1 MKKPGRWLLAAAT
14 VALGCGSA
22 TNAPSSASS
31 AGATSA
37 AGSPSQPVAGSPS
50 AAGSTASAG
59 AAGGAVGGGA
69 GADATGGSRP
79 VYTGPGFAPTNVTL
93 QDARAAYEAWKA
105 AHLEDCTG
113 GVWRVRWETTKLD
126 ASVSEGIGYGMLLT
140 VSHDDRAAFDGLAA
154 YATKMNDANGL
165 MHWLRYGCDA
175 HYDTKYSAYPD
186 NAASDADLDAAM
198 ALLMAYCKWGD
209 TRYGEQATQIINA
222 MEQHFF
228 VDVDGLRVLK
238 PGDSQWFSDMGGGC
252 VNYSYFAP
260 AYYRAFGEHVPAAA
274 AFWNKA
280 ASDTYELLAKASSAS
295 TGLVRNWGSASGG
308 SATPDC
314 FNAYKRADSYGTDA
328 ARTPW
333 RIATDF
339 LWYQTRQAKAWTDK
353 VTTWVKSQDVKTLG
367 VWYNLDGSPDT
378 QASNWDMHTAIT
390 VGPFAVGAMSLE
402 QAAVDQLAG
411 ELLAIPTTEGSR
423 DANYFPRMLKAL
435 SLVALTGQFTRC
447 AGK

>member
-175 HYDTKYSAYPD
+175 HYDTK
-186 NAASDADLDAAM
+186 
-198 ALLMAYCKWGD
+198 
-209 TRYGEQATQIINA
+209 
-222 MEQHFF
+222 
-228 VDVDGLRVLK
+228 
-238 PGDSQWFSDMGGGC
+238 
-252 VNYSYFAP
+252 
-260 AYYRAFGEHVPAAA
+260 
-274 AFWNKA
+274 
-280 ASDTYELLAKASSAS
+280 
-295 TGLVRNWGSASGG
+295 
-308 SATPDC
+308 
-314 FNAYKRADSYGTDA
+314 
-328 ARTPW
+328 
-333 RIATDF
+333 
-339 LWYQTRQAKAWTDK
+339 
-353 VTTWVKSQDVKTLG
+353 
-367 VWYNLDGSPDT
+367 
-378 QASNWDMHTAIT
+378 
-390 VGPFAVGAMSLE
+390 
-402 QAAVDQLAG
+402 
-411 ELLAIPTTEGSR
+411 
-423 DANYFPRMLKAL
+423 
-435 SLVALTGQFTRC
+435 
-447 AGK
+447 